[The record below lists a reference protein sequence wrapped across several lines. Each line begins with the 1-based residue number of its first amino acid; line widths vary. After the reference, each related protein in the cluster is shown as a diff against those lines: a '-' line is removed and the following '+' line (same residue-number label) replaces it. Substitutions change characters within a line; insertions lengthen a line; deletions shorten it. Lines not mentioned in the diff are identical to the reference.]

1 MIWLLP
7 IAHQAL
13 RPFETHGH
21 QRDRSVISVS
31 VDKES
36 AIIMRIQLLGSPVL
50 FAGERRYDHPSRK
63 AIALLAYLAMRA
75 DEHISRSHLSTLL
88 WGDSGEEQARAN
100 LRQTLSLLRKLFK
113 KAGHDPIMVPFDKI
127 VLHSAGIEID
137 ARIMLETLGGHEL
150 GRVVNMPVF
159 LEGFSVSAPEFETW
173 MNSQRNIIRSRLTEH
188 HEMIA
193 DRALDTGQYASA
205 AEFLS
210 LALTNDPL
218 RETLYRKLME
228 SLEALGRSDEAL
240 LQYEKC
246 QRILAKELQIE
257 PDGRTR
263 KLASE
268 IRARRHSASLKT
280 SAGMLSDETFKR
292 YPSAKPVLVCVASLP
307 PDDGHF
313 TQRHFD
319 SAEAALTELLELRR
333 QAMNPNANIFVV
345 VLDTGSTENDCKLVT
360 NLITCSEP
368 GDIVVSDQ
376 TYELFRHWSPFAFEP
391 ASVGSD
397 GKLSYRLV
405 SEVRRHRLQVNP
417 TLLTPQ
423 REPLSEFSVGVLPL
437 DDRSPN
443 AGEFALGDLLAEE
456 ITHRLSR
463 YRNLTVAAPSAGQSL
478 KRLGLPAERA
488 RSALG
493 VNYLVDG
500 NVFRQ
505 GDSVRIRLTLSDL
518 RENRLA
524 LSQHF
529 DGAFENFHS
538 AQGELINQIATAI
551 FRSAEKSE
559 VQRAERAPT
568 KDIGAYEW
576 YLRGLAAHRR
586 AGISPDNAR
595 NAFSYFSEAIDID
608 PSFARALAWRL
619 CAASWYAPE
628 YLVDPGLKQ
637 IHYALSI
644 DENDAEVQ
652 RVAGAM
658 HLYRGDYEDGIR
670 HIERAIELNSSD
682 AYLLASSAVYWAY
695 YGEPQNGL
703 KHIERAIMLD
713 PFLPAWCLED
723 HGVVLYSMGEFHLA
737 IGSLQKMSYPRARA
751 LAYLAASQVAA
762 GQTEDAKVSIAK
774 IRHISPGYSVNE
786 LMATCYYRQKSDKI
800 GLRGRLNQA
809 GLN

>member
-1 MIWLLP
+1 MIRLVPL
-7 IAHQAL
+7 AYQASS
-13 RPFETHGH
+13 PFVTYGH
-21 QRDRSVISVS
+21 QRDRSVIS
-31 VDKES
+31 DGACKRS
-36 AIIMRIQLLGSPVL
+36 AIIMRIQLLGSPML
-50 FAGERRYDHPSRK
+50 LAGERRFDHPSRK
-63 AIALLAYLAMRA
+63 AMALLAYLAMRA
-75 DEHISRSHLSTLL
+75 DEHISRSHLATLL

-100 LRQTLSLLRKLFK
+100 LRQTLSQLRKLFQ

-127 VLHSAGIEID
+127 ILHSAGVEID
-137 ARIMLETLGGHEL
+137 ARMILEKLGDHEP
-150 GRVVNMPVF
+150 GRLVEIPAF

-173 MNSQRNIIRSRLTEH
+173 MISQRNVIRSRLTTHLEK
-188 HEMIA
+188 IA
-193 DRALDTGQYASA
+193 DRAFDTGQHATA
-205 AEFLS
+205 ADCLS
-210 LALTNDPL
+210 LALTYDPL
-218 RETLYRKLME
+218 HETLYRKLME
-228 SLEALGRSDEAL
+228 NLEVLGRSDEAL
-240 LQYEKC
+240 MQYEKC
-246 QRILAKELQIE
+246 QRTLAKELQIE

-268 IRARRHSASLKT
+268 IRARRHGASLKT
-280 SAGMLSDETFKR
+280 SAGKQSGEIFKR
-292 YPSAKPVLVCVASLP
+292 YPSAKPTIACVAPRL
-307 PDDGHF
+307 PDDGQSTWH
-313 TQRHFD
+313 HFD

-333 QAMNPNANIFVV
+333 KAINPNTTVAAVV
-345 VLDTGSTENDCKLVT
+345 SDTGNLENDCKSAAT
-360 NLITCSEP
+360 LITCAQP

-376 TYELFRHWSPFAFEP
+376 TFELFRHWSPFAFEP
-391 ASVGSD
+391 GNVDSD
-397 GKLSYRLV
+397 GTPSYRLV
-405 SEVRRHRLQVNP
+405 SEIRRHRLQVNP
-417 TLLTPQ
+417 TVLSPQ

-463 YRNLTVAAPSAGQSL
+463 YRNLTVAAPSAGQTL
-478 KRLGLPAERA
+478 KRIGLSPERA

-505 GDSVRIRLTLSDL
+505 GDSLQIRLTLSDL
-518 RENRLA
+518 RENRLV
-524 LSQHF
+524 LSHHF
-529 DGAFENFHS
+529 DGTFES
-538 AQGELINQIATAI
+538 IYSSQSELINQIATAI

-595 NAFSYFSEAIDID
+595 NAFSYFSEAIEID
-608 PSFARALAWRL
+608 PAFARALAWRL

-628 YLVDPGLKQ
+628 YLVDPGLKEIQ
-637 IHYALSI
+637 YALSI
-644 DENDAEVQ
+644 DEYDAEVQ
-652 RVAGAM
+652 RVAGAL
-658 HLYRGDYEDGIR
+658 HLYRGNYEDGIR
-670 HIERAIELNSSD
+670 HIERAVELNSSD

-723 HGVVLYSMGEFHLA
+723 HGVVLYSMGSFQLA
-737 IGSLQKMSYPRARA
+737 IESLQKMSFPRARA

-762 GQTEDAKVSIAK
+762 GQMGEAKTTIAK
-774 IRHISPGYSVNE
+774 IRHIARHYSADE
-786 LMATCYYRQKSDKI
+786 LIATCYYRHESEKI
-800 GLRGRLNQA
+800 VLRDRLSRA

>member
-1 MIWLLP
+1 
-7 IAHQAL
+7 
-13 RPFETHGH
+13 
-21 QRDRSVISVS
+21 
-31 VDKES
+31 
-36 AIIMRIQLLGSPVL
+36 MRIQLLGSPVL
-50 FAGERRYDHPSRK
+50 LAGERRFDHPSRK
-63 AIALLAYLAMRA
+63 AMALLAYLAMRA
-75 DEHISRSHLSTLL
+75 DEHISRSHLATLL

-127 VLHSAGIEID
+127 VLHSTGIEID
-137 ARIMLETLGGHEL
+137 ARILLDALGGDEPGKL
-150 GRVVNMPVF
+150 VEIPAF

-173 MNSQRNIIRSRLTEH
+173 MISQRNAIRSRLTAHLEK
-188 HEMIA
+188 IA
-193 DRALDTGQYASA
+193 DRARDTEQFASA
-205 AEFLS
+205 AEYLS
-210 LALTNDPL
+210 LALTYDPL
-218 RETLYRKLME
+218 RETLYRSLME
-228 SLEALGRSDEAL
+228 ALEALGRSDEAL
-240 LQYEKC
+240 SQYERC
-246 QRILAKELQIE
+246 QRILEKELQIE
-257 PDGRTR
+257 PDGKTR

-268 IRARRHSASLKT
+268 IRARRHVASFGT
-280 SAGMLSDETFKR
+280 SAGGQSGEAFRR
-292 YPSAKPVLVCVASLP
+292 YPSAMPVLVYVAPQP
-307 PDDGHF
+307 PNDALC
-313 TQRHFD
+313 TQRRFD
-319 SAEAALTELLELRR
+319 SAEEALMEALEIRR
-333 QAMNPNANIFVV
+333 QASNPNAKIAAVI
-345 VLDTGSTENDCKLVT
+345 LDTGNRENDCNSAANLVARA
-360 NLITCSEP
+360 EP
-368 GDIVVSDQ
+368 GDIVVSEQ
-376 TYELFRHWSPFAFEP
+376 TFELFRHWSPFAFEP
-391 ASVGSD
+391 GRVGSD
-397 GKLSYRLV
+397 GMPSHKLI
-405 SEVRRHRLQVNP
+405 SEIQRHRLQVNP

-478 KRLGLPAERA
+478 KRMGLPSERA

-505 GDSVRIRLTLSDL
+505 GDKLQIRLTLSDL
-518 RENRLA
+518 RENRLV
-524 LSQHF
+524 LSHYF
-529 DGAFENFHS
+529 DGALENIHS
-538 AQGELINQIATAI
+538 AQGELTNQIATTI
-551 FRSAEKSE
+551 FRSAENSE
-559 VQRAERAPT
+559 VQRAERAVT
-568 KDIGAYEW
+568 KDLGAYEW

-595 NAFSYFSEAIDID
+595 NAFSCFSEAIDID
-608 PSFARALAWRL
+608 PTFARALAWRL
-619 CAASWYAPE
+619 CAVSWYAPE
-628 YLVDPGLKQ
+628 YLVDPGLMQ
-637 IHYALSI
+637 IHHALSI
-644 DENDAEVQ
+644 DEHDAEIQ

-723 HGVVLYSMGEFHLA
+723 HGVVLYSMGSFHLA
-737 IGSLQKMSYPRARA
+737 IESLQKMSFPRARA

-762 GQTEDAKVSIAK
+762 GKAEDAKASVAK
-774 IRHISPGYSVNE
+774 IRQISRSYSVNE
-786 LMATCYYRQKSDKI
+786 LMATCYYRQESDKA